1 MVPTSLE
8 LLRELKELYQFLR
21 QTSTQDDVMRFFS
34 DKRIAWKFI
43 PQHAP
48 HFGGIWEA
56 VVKSVKIHLKRVLGD
71 VKLTYEELSTLL
83 YQIEACLNSRPPAPL
98 PNDDDGIEALTPGH
112 FLVGK
117 PLTGLPEVTQN

>member
-1 MVPTSLE
+1 MTC
-8 LLRELKELYQFLR
+8 
-21 QTSTQDDVMRFFS
+21 
-34 DKRIAWKFI
+34 KFI

-56 VVKSVKIHLKRVLGD
+56 AVKSMKTHLRRVLGD

-83 YQIEACLNSRPPAPL
+83 TEIEVCLNRRPLIPL
-98 PNDDDGIEALTPGH
+98 SNDDDGIEALMPGH

-117 PLTGLPEVTQN
+117 PLTALPEVAPIQALATIYANPT